1 MIQRP
6 RVLKALKTALE
17 NNPVAMLLGLRQ
29 CGKTTFAPLL
39 AEETPATILDLE
51 RAADRAN

>member
-29 CGKTTFAPLL
+29 CGKTTLARLL
-39 AEETPATILDLE
+39 AEETPATIFDLE